1 MKEGRSQMLIARER
15 RSYLFA
21 SLCSAIAALCMFY
34 KLFQNDLYLKILEYV
49 WFSIVIGLLILG
61 NIVHGFFAFKSYN
74 SLNDDMDVEGVKSIK
89 KAYYKSFLINF
100 LTPYFFLIVL
110 FIAIKEYAI
119 AFLAMALFLLM
130 IVLCYYFDLKPTMRL
145 KK

>member
-1 MKEGRSQMLIARER
+1 MLIARER

-34 KLFQNDLYLKILEYV
+34 KLFQNDLYLKILEYI

-74 SLNDDMDVEGVKSIK
+74 SLTDETDLDGIKSIK
-89 KAYYKSFLINF
+89 KSYYKSFLVNF
-100 LTPYFFLIVL
+100 LTPYFLLIVL
-110 FIAIKEYAI
+110 FIAMKEYAI
-119 AFLAMALFLLM
+119 ALLAMALFLLM
-130 IVLCYYFDLKPTMRL
+130 IVLCYYGDLKPTMKL

>member
-1 MKEGRSQMLIARER
+1 
-15 RSYLFA
+15 
-21 SLCSAIAALCMFY
+21 
-34 KLFQNDLYLKILEYV
+34 
-49 WFSIVIGLLILG
+49 
-61 NIVHGFFAFKSYN
+61 
-74 SLNDDMDVEGVKSIK
+74 MDVEGVKSIK

>member
-1 MKEGRSQMLIARER
+1 MLVAREK

-34 KLFQNDLYLKILEYV
+34 KLFQNDLYLKIMDYF
-49 WFSIVIGLLILG
+49 WFSLVIGLLILG

-74 SLNDDMDVEGVKSIK
+74 SLDDESDVDAIK
-89 KAYYKSFLINF
+89 AIKRTYYKSFIVNF
-100 LTPYFFLIVL
+100 LTPYMFLIIL
-110 FIAIKEYAI
+110 FIVIKEFAVAMIAAI
-119 AFLAMALFLLM
+119 LFLLM
-130 IVLCYYFDLKPTMRL
+130 VSVCYYFDLRPTMKL

>member
-1 MKEGRSQMLIARER
+1 MLIARER

>member
-1 MKEGRSQMLIARER
+1 MNNTRSQMLVAREK

-34 KLFQNDLYLKILEYV
+34 KMFQNDLYLKILEYK
-49 WFSIVIGLLILG
+49 WFAIVIGLLIIG

-74 SLNDDMDVEGVKSIK
+74 MLDDESDVDTIKAVKRS
-89 KAYYKSFLINF
+89 YYRSFIINF
-100 LTPYFFLIVL
+100 LTPYMLLIIL
-110 FIAIKEYAI
+110 FILMKELAIAAI
-119 AFLAMALFLLM
+119 AFILFLLM
-130 IVLCYYFDLKPTMRL
+130 IALCYYFDLKPTMKL